1 MSAVVLY
8 YAKKKKLKIFSIM
21 CGQLGRPHHILLC
34 YYGHTDIIAPT
45 SDVST
50 AMLVSLMIKLLRV
63 NFRSMSHISYKIH

>member
-1 MSAVVLY
+1 
-8 YAKKKKLKIFSIM
+8 M